1 VIGSA
6 VGGIFSGMY
15 PEFSPKL
22 FRECSWRGWTASA
35 LLLIV
40 GCTGG
45 QQARPR
51 TSNDIFLDRLKVDT
65 LFLAPDG
72 ERIVRPMNP
81 DRLVVIDAATGKIA
95 WPANQCNNPD
105 CPGRVD
111 RSPHL
116 FPWPRP
122 FVSVQADGTVLERSP
137 LMAAGGG
144 LTAADQK
151 LFDNY
156 AEQKCPACLK
166 KRKLASE
173 SAQQRQQYKD
183 WCLPYV
189 LPSAAQRLTELD
201 LELQQLLA
209 RRPARK

>member
-1 VIGSA
+1 MIGSG
-6 VGGIFSGMY
+6 VGRISSGIS
-15 PEFSPKL
+15 PKFSPTL

-40 GCTGG
+40 GCTGS

-95 WPANQCNNPD
+95 WPANQCTNPD

-166 KRKLASE
+166 KRKPASE

>member
-1 VIGSA
+1 MIGSA
-6 VGGIFSGMY
+6 VGGISSGMS

-22 FRECSWRGWTASA
+22 FPECSWRGWTALA

-122 FVSVQADGTVLERSP
+122 FVSVQADGTISEQPSLTV
-137 LMAAGGG
+137 AGG
-144 LTAADQK
+144 LTTADQK

-166 KRKLASE
+166 KRNLASE

-189 LPSAAQRLTELD
+189 LPSAAQRLAELD

>member
-1 VIGSA
+1 MIGSG
-6 VGGIFSGMY
+6 VGGISLGMS
-15 PEFSPKL
+15 PKFSPKV
-22 FRECSWRGWTASA
+22 FPECSWRGWTASA

-45 QQARPR
+45 QPARPR

-95 WPANQCNNPD
+95 WPANQCNNPV

-122 FVSVQADGTVLERSP
+122 FVSVQADGTISEQPSLTV
-137 LMAAGGG
+137 AGG

-189 LPSAAQRLTELD
+189 LPSAAQRLAELD
-201 LELQQLLA
+201 MELQKLLA